1 MFDPRSDIKALFT
14 SNRVTGTDKYSNTAH
29 VDIFLREENEEGVIA
44 REGIII
50 FEPPWSSEEIKD
62 ADIGGSYDYIP
73 INFDA
78 SLYVIRK
85 RNISDYPTFINSIVN
100 TFRTTVKTN
109 RHSLTSCDDAK
120 VTMLYSPAVPT
131 QARKMEFKRTMQVTC
146 WKLTS

>member
-14 SNRVTGTDKYSNTAH
+14 TSRVTGTDKYDNTAH
-29 VDIFLREENEEGVIA
+29 VDIFLREENEEGAIT

-50 FEPPWSSEEIKD
+50 FEPPWSGGEIRD
-62 ADIGGSYDYIP
+62 ADIGNNKDYIP

-85 RNISDYPTFINSIVN
+85 KNVSDYPTFINSIAN

-109 RHSLTSCDDAK
+109 RNKLTSCNDAK
-120 VTMLYSPAVPT
+120 LTMLYSPEVPIK
-131 QARKMEFKRTMQVTC
+131 ARKMEFKRTMQVSC